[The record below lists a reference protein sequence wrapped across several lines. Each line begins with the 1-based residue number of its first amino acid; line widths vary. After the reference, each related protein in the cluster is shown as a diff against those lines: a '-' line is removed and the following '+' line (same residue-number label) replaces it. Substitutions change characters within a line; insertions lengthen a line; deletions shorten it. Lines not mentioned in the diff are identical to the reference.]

1 MVPKVLGLMH
11 HICVS
16 FLVELGLIGFSCF
29 LSKTLGTILF
39 LGYKAEHVWLSNST
53 EIDLLCLKTSSE
65 MEREGLGVGD
75 SFAGFTSKIDIYN
88 LIPFTEV

>member
-1 MVPKVLGLMH
+1 MLFHVGGSVVL
-11 HICVS
+11 V
-16 FLVELGLIGFSCF
+16 
-29 LSKTLGTILF
+29 
-39 LGYKAEHVWLSNST
+39 
-53 EIDLLCLKTSSE
+53 DLLCLKTSSE